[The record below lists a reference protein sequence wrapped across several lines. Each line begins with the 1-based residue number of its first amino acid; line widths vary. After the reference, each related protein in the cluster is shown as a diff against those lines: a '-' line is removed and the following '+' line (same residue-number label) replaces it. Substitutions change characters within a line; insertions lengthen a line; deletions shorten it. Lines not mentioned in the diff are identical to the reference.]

1 MKFVVNFFLFIINL
15 INIFFDTILNRDFRD
30 FRGLHFDK
38 IQANFT
44 TIEVEHKS
52 IKIFTPNSILSWRVK
67 LI

>member
-15 INIFFDTILNRDFRD
+15 INIFFDTILNRD